1 MHKEPV
7 YFRNVNVTPAG
18 GFFYEIN
25 GEKVTGRFFCE
36 IEPKVRALLRKYNR
50 KETVEEAV
58 AGYMCPRIPEAGWMC
73 TGTFKNSVIR
83 PAEAM
88 ANSIALTQ
96 GREVV
101 SFDEV
106 EKRLRTCLS
115 CQCHTREF
123 CVTCTGHMER
133 IMLLYAGRRPKVPED
148 AGSGICK
155 CAKAYESALVSV
167 EYSDGDPVWENA
179 PETCGRIRK

>member
-1 MHKEPV
+1 MSAI
-7 YFRNVNVTPAG
+7 YFKNVNVSPVG

-25 GEKVTGRFFCE
+25 GERVTGRHFCD
-36 IEPKVRALLRKYNR
+36 IENKVRALLRKYNR
-50 KETVEEAV
+50 KETAEEAV
-58 AGYMCPRIPEAGWMC
+58 AGYMCPRISEAPWLC
-73 TGTFKNSVIR
+73 TGGFKSTKIPATEAMQNSVYI
-83 PAEAM
+83 
-88 ANSIALTQ
+88 TD

-101 SFDEV
+101 PFDEI
-106 EKRLRTCLS
+106 ERRIRICLS
-115 CQCHTREF
+115 CPMHTREF

-167 EYSDGDPVWENA
+167 EYRKDEPIWEGV
-179 PETCGRIRK
+179 PETCWRKNT

>member
-1 MHKEPV
+1 MAAV
-7 YFRNVNVTPAG
+7 YFRNVNTSPVG
-18 GFFYEIN
+18 GFFYELN
-25 GEKVTGRFFCE
+25 GEKVTGRHFCD
-36 IEPKVRALLRKYNR
+36 IEPKVRALLRKYHR
-50 KETVEEAV
+50 TESAEEAV
-58 AGYMCPRIPEAGWMC
+58 AGYMCPRIPEASWLC
-73 TGTFKNSVIR
+73 TGASPARAAVR

-88 ANSIALTQ
+88 RNSDLITA

-101 SFDEV
+101 PFDEI
-106 EKRLRTCLS
+106 ERRLRICMS
-115 CQCHTREF
+115 CPMHTREF

-167 EYSDGDPVWENA
+167 EYGKDEPVWESV
-179 PETCGRIRK
+179 PETCWRRMK